1 MNLYKLVAIFRQA
14 IEKAK
19 DAGEFDNDISFYNF
33 PRGCCGDTC
42 YLLARYLSEYGMR
55 SFYMEMNRGDCSHAW
70 IAIDDG
76 NIKEPR
82 TITYEFPEEIQIVIE
97 DYSAGDF
104 PAKGI
109 YTKYEIDDFAYATI
123 VDITADQF
131 PDFEVPVFV
140 GPMGSFQYSFEFC
153 GAHLIE
159 GMDSARLEIL
169 YQKIKKYL

>member
-1 MNLYKLVAIFRQA
+1 MTLYNLVAIFRQA

-19 DAGEFDNDISFYNF
+19 DAREFDNDISFYHF
-33 PRGCCGDTC
+33 PCGCCGDTC
-42 YLLARYLSEYGMR
+42 YLLAKYLSEYGIR

-76 NIKEPR
+76 KIKDPR
-82 TITYEFPEEIQIVIE
+82 TITYEFPEKIQIVIGG
-97 DYSAGDF
+97 YSAGDF
-104 PAKGI
+104 PAKGS
-109 YTKYEIDDFAYATI
+109 YTKYEIDDFADATI

-140 GPMGSFQYSFEFC
+140 GLMGSFQYSFEFRD
-153 GAHLIE
+153 AHIIE
-159 GMDSARLEIL
+159 GLGSARLERL